1 MCVCICCKCVSVKA
15 ENRFFS
21 PVRRLSILMPVN
33 KGVCEAKKRKENK
46 AWTDTSDVAQCQT
59 GNPSLCR
66 HLRLLPHL
74 PPALVSHIPLS
85 FPHPFSP
92 LIGLYFTQFS
102 FFNTIYPP
110 LSALH
115 AFTLPSN
122 TSSPNILPLSLHKNG
137 DNSRGKFIRSKNKRI
152 SVSVLLSW
160 HVPQGCS
167 VLWMALSAHFVW
179 GAVYMLA
186 HLREAHTPFPK
197 DAQKAVITSIPQHC
211 YCCYP
216 LSRQSGLGPFLQ

>member
-1 MCVCICCKCVSVKA
+1 MWPCAKQGTPVFVVTS
-15 ENRFFS
+15 FS
-21 PVRRLSILMPVN
+21 SLIFLLPLFPIFL
-33 KGVCEAKKRKENK
+33 C
-46 AWTDTSDVAQCQT
+46 
-59 GNPSLCR
+59 PSLT
-66 HLRLLPHL
+66 
-74 PPALVSHIPLS
+74 S
-85 FPHPFSP
+85 FFP
-92 LIGLYFTQFS
+92 LIGLYCTQFS

-122 TSSPNILPLSLHKNG
+122 TSSPNRLPLYLHKNG
-137 DNSRGKFIRSKNKRI
+137 DNSRGKFIRSKNKRN

-167 VLWMALSAHFVW
+167 VLWMVLSAHFVW
-179 GAVYMLA
+179 GSVYMLA

-197 DAQKAVITSIPQHC
+197 DAQKAVITSILQHC

-216 LSRQSGLGPFLQ
+216 HSSQSGIGPFLQ